1 MMLYLNANILF
12 ERQNN
17 KTKAKTKQSKSKKL
31 ASLYFTILLVF
42 FFKETKA
49 VVS

>member
-17 KTKAKTKQSKSKKL
+17 KTKQKQKQNKAKAKNL
-31 ASLYFTILLVF
+31 PVYILQF
-42 FFKETKA
+42 C
-49 VVS
+49 